1 MATYP
6 GLPKYT
12 KITTLDD
19 LVNILNT
26 YTNELT
32 RELDLR
38 DRQQDNLPSTK
49 IYTVT
54 IRAVSLDIRGSQILA
69 SRSARARLGSDGPKI
84 PAGLG
89 APPWGRPARPGGGN
103 FPGQGRGIPT
113 VGTLLHGQLE
123 Q

>member
-1 MATYP
+1 MATYT
-6 GLPKYT
+6 GLSKYT
-12 KITTLDD
+12 KITTLYD

-54 IRAVSLDIRGSQILA
+54 TVTDI
-69 SRSARARLGSDGPKI
+69 
-84 PAGLG
+84 
-89 APPWGRPARPGGGN
+89 GRPAAGAVAYSTSSVK
-103 FPGQGRGIPT
+103 FRGYT
-113 VGTLLHGQLE
+113 TTATGWVDFN
-123 Q
+123 

>member
-32 RELDLR
+32 RELDL
-38 DRQQDNLPSTK
+38 QDKKQESSPATK
-49 IYTVT
+49 VYTVT
-54 IRAVSLDIRGSQILA
+54 TVTDI
-69 SRSARARLGSDGPKI
+69 
-84 PAGLG
+84 
-89 APPWGRPARPGGGN
+89 GRPLAGDVAYSTSSVK
-103 FPGQGRGIPT
+103 FRGYT
-113 VGTLLHGQLE
+113 TTATGWVDFN
-123 Q
+123 